1 MDTITGNF
9 MADWYVPLKNLH
21 LLTVAI
27 TALMFVLR
35 FYWLQTHSPMLQRR
49 WVRIVPHLND
59 TLLLLSGALLVAIT
73 HFYPF
78 SPQGNWLTEKLFGVI
93 IYITLGFIALGRRP
107 RAQKVRWIAFIVAL
121 IALVVIMR
129 LATTKMPLLG
139 FV

>member
-1 MDTITGNF
+1 
-9 MADWYVPLKNLH
+9 MAAWYLPLKNFH

-27 TALMFVLR
+27 TAVMFLLR
-35 FYWLQTHSPMLQRR
+35 FYWLQSGSAMLQRR

-59 TLLLLSGALLVAIT
+59 TLLLLSGVLLVTIT

-78 SPQGNWLTEKLFGVI
+78 TPQGNWLTEKLFGVI
-93 IYITLGFIALGRRP
+93 IYIALGAIALGRGP

-121 IALVVIMR
+121 IALVAIVQ

>member
-1 MDTITGNF
+1 
-9 MADWYVPLKNLH
+9 MAAWYFPLKHFH

-35 FYWLQTHSPMLQRR
+35 FYWYQTHSSMLQRR

-59 TLLLLSGALLVAIT
+59 TLLLLSGGLLVAIT

-78 SPQGNWLTEKLFGVI
+78 SPQGVWLTEKLFGVI
-93 IYITLGFIALGRRP
+93 IYIALGFIALGRRP
-107 RAQKVRWIAFIVAL
+107 RAQKIRWIAFIVAL
-121 IALVVIMR
+121 IALVVIVK